1 MIGPTVSKLER
12 YRLLAL
18 LYASQFFPLGFVY
31 YALTAVL
38 RERGVPL
45 QQLGALQ
52 LLALIWVISV
62 VWAPAVDRYRW
73 RRLGHYR
80 GWLLVLQSL
89 TVVAVLALV
98 LCDVHGDLTPIFVL
112 VVVIAVLSATQ
123 DIAADATAVVLLRP
137 SERGLAN
144 GIQFAGGYLGFII
157 GGGGMLVIYDHLG
170 WPAAVTA
177 LAVITALP
185 IPFVL
190 RYREPQLPSTP
201 LEGRRDRRVSLRML
215 VGFFRRPGTVPW
227 LLFVLPLNYIGIATA
242 YKLITPL
249 LVDSGWPLD
258 SIGVVAGFGGGVVAM
273 ISALAA
279 GAVLRTVPRR
289 TALLAFGLIALAA
302 IAALSMVLIGA
313 TLPVVVG
320 AAVLVNVANASVGTA
335 IFTVAMDYS
344 RPELA
349 GTDYTFQTSLAV
361 LCSDVAGAAGLALA
375 GHVGYATVIT
385 GSLILAISGLVATT
399 SLLHARPVS
408 PPPAPTPDLAPLG

>member
-1 MIGPTVSKLER
+1 
-12 YRLLAL
+12 
-18 LYASQFFPLGFVY
+18 
-31 YALTAVL
+31 
-38 RERGVPL
+38 
-45 QQLGALQ
+45 
-52 LLALIWVISV
+52 
-62 VWAPAVDRYRW
+62 
-73 RRLGHYR
+73 
-80 GWLLVLQSL
+80 
-89 TVVAVLALV
+89 V

-123 DIAADATAVVLLRP
+123 DIATDATAVVLLRP

-144 GIQFAGGYLGFII
+144 GIQFAGGNVGFII

-170 WPAAVTA
+170 WSAAVTA
-177 LAVITALP
+177 LAVITAVP

-190 RYREPQLPSTP
+190 RYREPELPSTVAD
-201 LEGRRDRRVSLRML
+201 GRRDRRVLLRML

-227 LLFVLPLNYIGIATA
+227 LLFVLPLNYMGIATA

-279 GAVLRTVPRR
+279 GAVLRTVARR
-289 TALLAFGLIALAA
+289 TALLAFGLIAIAA

-313 TLPVVVG
+313 TLPVVVV

-335 IFTVAMDYS
+335 IFTLAMDYS

-349 GTDYTFQTSLAV
+349 GTDYTLQTSLAV
-361 LCSDVAGAAGLALA
+361 LCSDVAGAAGLSLA

-385 GSLILAISGLVATT
+385 GSLLLAVSGLVATAA
-399 SLLHARPVS
+399 LLHARPVS
-408 PPPAPTPDLAPLG
+408 ATSTHA